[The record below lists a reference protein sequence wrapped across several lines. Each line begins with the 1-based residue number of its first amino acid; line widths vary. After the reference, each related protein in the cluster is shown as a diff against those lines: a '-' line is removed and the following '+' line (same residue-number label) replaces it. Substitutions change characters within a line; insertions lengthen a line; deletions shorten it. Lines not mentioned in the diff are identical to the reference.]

1 MIMHMEIPQND
12 SHQPYIPPITDGP
25 IQNPHDHFS
34 IPKIEVKPKST
45 PWRFLTLIILVGI
58 ILVGSFFSISHA
70 PADFTPGTV
79 VRIRERASLKEVGD
93 LLYDKKVIR
102 SSSLFQFIVKMGMSN
117 KQIIAGD
124 FAFEVPVSIF
134 KVADI
139 TTGGRFGGTQARIT
153 IPEGSS
159 VNEIAA
165 IVAKAIPEWNTNE
178 FVARAKPLEG
188 YLFPDTYIMF
198 KSISPVEFIDRLK
211 KEYETKIA
219 PYRDEIKKSEKTEAQ
234 VIIMASLL
242 EKEAKNSEEAKIISG
257 ILWKRLANNRA
268 LQVDA
273 PFLYTR
279 NKTSAQL
286 TRADL
291 ERDGPYNT
299 YTRKGLPVGPIGN
312 PGIAMIEA
320 AITPK
325 DSEYWYYL
333 HGTDGKI
340 RYAKT
345 YSEHLA
351 NKKKYIK

>member
-1 MIMHMEIPQND
+1 MVLMEIPQND
-12 SHQPYIPPITDGP
+12 SHQSYIPPTTGGQIP
-25 IQNPHDHFS
+25 QPHDHFLF
-34 IPKIEVKPKST
+34 PKIEMKPKST
-45 PWRFLTLIILVGI
+45 PWRFLTLIIVIGLVV
-58 ILVGSFFSISHA
+58 LGSFFAISHA

-79 VRIRERASLKEVGD
+79 VRIREGTSLKDAGD
-93 LLYDKKVIR
+93 LLYKEKVIR
-102 SSSLFQFIVKMGMSN
+102 SSSLFQFIVKMGMPN

-124 FAFEVPVSIF
+124 FAFEVPTSVF
-134 KVADI
+134 KVATM
-139 TTGGRFGGTQARIT
+139 TTGGGFGGTQARIT

-159 VNEIAA
+159 VNEIAT

-188 YLFPDTYIMF
+188 YLFPDTYMMF
-198 KSISPVEFIDRLK
+198 KSITPTEFIDRLK
-211 KEYETKIA
+211 KEYETKVA
-219 PYRDEIKKSEKTEAQ
+219 PYRDSIKKTGKTEAQ
-234 VIIMASLL
+234 IIIMASLL
-242 EKEAKNSEEAKIISG
+242 EKEAKNSEEAKMVSG
-257 ILWKRLANNRA
+257 ILWKRIANNRA

-273 PFLYTR
+273 PFLYTL

-291 ERDGPYNT
+291 EKDGPYNT

-312 PGIAMIEA
+312 PGIAMIDA
-320 AITPK
+320 AINPK
-325 DSEYWYYL
+325 ASEYWYYL

-345 YSEHLA
+345 YDEHLA